1 MKKLQKLSLL
11 IFVFQLVNLHSYS
24 QNEDSLKINNPILMN
39 EIIVTA
45 EKTPISFSKTAKVI
59 RVISKEEL
67 NSNANISLDQTLR
80 NISSIDVRQRGTYG
94 VQSDISI
101 RGGHYEQSMV
111 MLNGVNFNDPQT
123 GHFNLNLP
131 IDFGSI
137 SRIEIIQGSAS
148 RTLGANAMSGVINM
162 IVTPEDTNYIKVS
175 AMVGQYGLN
184 SQGLSAN
191 LASKKTKHLISFS
204 RGSSKGY
211 IDNTD
216 FDYLNAYYFMN
227 YNSKAGNYEFQFGYN
242 TREFGA
248 NSFYTARFPNQ
259 FEANETAL
267 SSLKFE
273 SNTKIKLIPLIYWR
287 HNTDRFE
294 LFRNNEDAPSWY
306 AQHNYHKSQVVG
318 ASISA
323 VYESKIGTSSLGL
336 NFRNEEIYSTVLG
349 NPLETVKPVKG
360 YENINFSKY
369 YKRNYSSLH
378 FNHNYTYKKLYLSGG
393 LMADINSDISKVAI
407 LPGAD
412 ASYELTKKTRVF
424 ASANKSMRM
433 PTFTDLF
440 YKSATLI
447 GNTELTYEQST
458 TYEAGFKYFGNS
470 IFAQLSA
477 FERQGKNLIDWIK
490 YPNDSLWRSENL
502 TEITYKGIEFQS
514 VIYPEKINSN
524 LKFIKRIN
532 FGYTYLYVS
541 NKSEEFQSAYAFDQ
555 LKHKSNLTASFQVL
569 KNTQLSYSISY
580 NNRYGSYEK
589 FENTIKGELTPYED
603 FFLSDV
609 RLLYTAKKWS
619 AFADVSNI
627 FDKKYYDI
635 GNIIQSGRWIRIG
648 ASFKIIDNW

>member
-11 IFVFQLVNLHSYS
+11 ITVFQFVILNSYS
-24 QNEDSLKINNPILMN
+24 QKEDSLKINNPILIN

-45 EKTPISFSKTAKVI
+45 EKTPISFSNTAKVM
-59 RVISKEEL
+59 RVINKEDL
-67 NSNANISLDQTLR
+67 KNNSNVSIDQALR
-80 NISSIDVRQRGTYG
+80 NVPSIDIRQRGTYG

-101 RGGHYEQSMV
+101 RGGHYEQSMI

-131 IDFGSI
+131 IDFESI

-162 IVTPEDTNYIKVS
+162 IVTPEDTNHIKVS
-175 AMVGQYGLN
+175 AMAGQHGLN

-191 LASKKTKHLISFS
+191 LVSKKTKHLISLS

-211 IDNTD
+211 IENTD
-216 FDYLNAYYFMN
+216 FDNLNAYYFMN
-227 YNSKAGNYEFQFGYN
+227 YNSQAGNYEFQFGYN

-273 SNTKIKLIPLIYWR
+273 SNSKIKFIPLIYWR

-294 LFRNNEDAPSWY
+294 LFRDNKNAPSWY
-306 AQHNYHKSQVVG
+306 SQHNYHKSQVLG
-318 ASISA
+318 TSISA
-323 VYESKIGTSSLGL
+323 VYESKIGTTTLGI
-336 NFRNEEIYSTVLG
+336 NYRNESIYSTVLG
-349 NPLETVKPVKG
+349 NLLENSKPVSG
-360 YENINFSKY
+360 YDNINYTKY
-369 YKRNYSSLH
+369 YQRNYSSLH
-378 FNHNYTYKKLYLSGG
+378 LNHNYNYKKLYLSGG
-393 LMADINSDISKVAI
+393 LMADINSDISKVQI
-407 LPGAD
+407 LPGSD
-412 ASYELTKKTRVF
+412 VSFELTKKTRVF

-447 GNTELTYEQST
+447 GNTELTYEEAI
-458 TYEAGFKYFGNS
+458 TYETGIKYFGKS

-514 VIYPEKINSN
+514 VIYPEKINSS
-524 LKFIKRIN
+524 LKFIKKIN

-555 LKHKSNLTASFQVL
+555 LKHKSNLTAGFQVL

-603 FFLSDV
+603 FFLSDL
-609 RLLYTAKKWS
+609 RLLYTTKKWN
-619 AFADVSNI
+619 AFADVNNI

-635 GNIIQSGRWIRIG
+635 GNIIQPGRWIRIG
-648 ASFKIIDNW
+648 VSYRIMAN